1 VLLWCELRWPRRRYD
16 VRRWATVFPMGMT
29 AAASFAVARAERLP
43 ALAVLGHVLLWP
55 ALAAWALTV
64 AGASGGRLRRLR
76 ERGSA
81 AP

>member
-1 VLLWCELRWPRRRYD
+1 
-16 VRRWATVFPMGMT
+16 MT
-29 AAASFAVARAERLP
+29 AAASFAVAQAERLP
-43 ALAVLGHVLLWP
+43 ALAVLGRVLLWP

-76 ERGSA
+76 ERRSA